1 MPMLT
6 AAFLVCALQAPL
18 DWPCFGG
25 PNRDARVPALKTDF
39 AWGEQGPEVKWR
51 VATAGP
57 GFSGVAVQGDEVF
70 LFDCDLGEGELLR
83 VFDLATGDEKW
94 SAGYEAK
101 GRVQFPGP
109 RCVPAVTS
117 ERVFTSGAFGHVAC
131 YDRGTHEL
139 AWQNHLVETYGGE
152 DPGFGFSTS
161 PLLVDDLVVFSP
173 LGSEV
178 GLVAL
183 EQKSGE
189 ERWVTEGLGVSHSS
203 PVVLELLGEPTLV
216 VLTTEATPSGLNE
229 AAPMRLN
236 GVDPKTGALRWHH
249 TLTLTRLPVPP
260 PVKVADDK
268 LFLTGGYRG
277 GSTLLQLE
285 KKDGKV
291 AFRELFHI
299 ERGSQTH
306 PALLHDGHLYLV
318 VNENWNDQGKE
329 EEGGLLCLGLDGK
342 ERWRTGDAPY
352 FGRGASILAGGY
364 LLLQDGRDGVLR
376 VAKADPTGYQEVA
389 AHAVFGEARS
399 RDEQMWAPMAL
410 AGEYLLLRS
419 QEELVCLKP

>member
-1 MPMLT
+1 MPMLP
-6 AAFLVCALQAPL
+6 AALLVCVLQAPL

-25 PNRDARVPALKTDF
+25 PNRDSRVPALQSKF
-39 AWGEQGPEVKWR
+39 AWGETGPEVKWR
-51 VATAGP
+51 VATTGP
-57 GFSGVAVQGDEVF
+57 GFSGVAVHGGEVF

-83 VFDLATGDEKW
+83 VFDLATGAEKW

-109 RCVPAVTS
+109 RCVPAVTDDF
-117 ERVFTSGAFGHVAC
+117 VFTAGAFGHVTC
-131 YDRGTHEL
+131 YDRATHEIR
-139 AWQNHLVETYGGE
+139 WENHLVETYGGE

-161 PLLVDDLVVFSP
+161 PLLVGDLVVCSP

-178 GLVAL
+178 GLVAF
-183 EQKSGE
+183 EQKTGE
-189 ERWVTEGLGVSHSS
+189 ERWVSAGIGVSHSS
-203 PVVLELLGEPTLV
+203 PVLLDLLGKSTVV
-216 VLTTEATPSGLNE
+216 VLTTDATPSGLNE
-229 AAPMRLN
+229 AAPMNLN
-236 GVDPKTGALRWHH
+236 GIDPGSGELLWRH

-260 PVKVADDK
+260 PVKVADDT

-277 GSTLLQLE
+277 GSTLLKLAKQG
-285 KKDGKV
+285 GKV
-291 AFRELFHI
+291 VFEPLFHI

-329 EEGGLLCLGLDGK
+329 QEGGLLCLGLDGK

-352 FGRGASILAGGY
+352 FGRGASILAGGH
-364 LLLQDGRDGVLR
+364 LLLQDGRDGTLR
-376 VAKADPTGYQEVA
+376 VVKADPSGYQEVA
-389 AHAVFGEARS
+389 AHAVFGEVRS

-410 AGEYLLLRS
+410 AGEHLLLRS